1 MYILV
6 DIFLILIVT
15 WNPRGKNHR
24 VQNKDNNFK
33 WWYVL
38 SMTEKHEEKSI
49 ILLIYLLNIC
59 FSSIN
64 L

>member
-6 DIFLILIVT
+6 DIFFILIVT

-49 ILLIYLLNIC
+49 I
-59 FSSIN
+59 
-64 L
+64 